1 MIEFHWAE
9 PEVQQVQRR
18 LSGALD
24 ACNDL
29 GRAYADLVIASDREA
44 AKLRGAYDM
53 AAESREL
60 WKQRALDA
68 GYRPE
73 TLADQAVRADIEAM
87 RTGAWNP
94 IGSDGQ
100 RASLGEAVG
109 QALGSA
115 SMAWADVAGAGLFD
129 EAWCGKV
136 YDGLM
141 AYLSDWAHEA
151 VKQANEA
158 TASKLA
164 ALAPHQARRDS
175 DVEAFIKRH
184 RERQRDGTGQATGAF
199 WAIDDILDDYR
210 EHADTGTSLDDKV
223 QGPHPEG

>member
-1 MIEFHWAE
+1 M
-9 PEVQQVQRR
+9 QQVQQR

-24 ACNDL
+24 ACIDL

-73 TLADQAVRADIEAM
+73 TLADQAVRADIEAGA
-87 RTGAWNP
+87 TGGDPWNP
-94 IGSDGQ
+94 TGSDGQ
-100 RASLGEAVG
+100 RATLGEAVG

-115 SMAWADVAGAGLFD
+115 SMAWDNVADAGLFND
-129 EAWCGKV
+129 DWCRKV

-141 AYLSDWAHEA
+141 AYLSDWAHDVA
-151 VKQANEA
+151 KQANEA
-158 TASKLA
+158 TAAKMQTTVVKEWSDIAYEMWALLCNSTTANLA
-164 ALAPHQARRDS
+164 DSATWQAARDRLRDRFHAVLDALP
-175 DVEAFIKRH
+175 KMP
-184 RERQRDGTGQATGAF
+184 
-199 WAIDDILDDYR
+199 
-210 EHADTGTSLDDKV
+210 K
-223 QGPHPEG
+223 EG